1 MSAGKSQ
8 MKAKEATSAPRKLP
22 SQDERPLTGVAAGAR
37 RRVERRLAAAL
48 GLDIVGYSLMI
59 GNDDEGTHHRVGKAL
74 ARVYRQI
81 CRFEGNVVSF
91 SGDGLMAVFASSR
104 AALGCGIG
112 IQRGLRQ
119 GNMKVEPQQRIIFR
133 VGIHAGELVFQ
144 GPRVGGD
151 PLNIAA
157 RLEQIC
163 QPGEVCISAAVL
175 EQVGQMR
182 GISLESIGA
191 QNLKNIRQPVQAYR
205 VTLAQSVQAS
215 ALDTTMIA
223 QSGAKE
229 VWGGQ
234 PSIAVLPLGYVGGG
248 AGDAYFAED
257 IVEGIVASLIDS
269 NELIV
274 VSRSSKVTHAGR
286 PLDMREVGHTLGVRY
301 VLSGSVRRSTT
312 TVRVAAELCDAE
324 DGLTIW
330 ADTTEV
336 LLGERFDWQDRIAQ
350 RIAAGAASHIHDEEI
365 RHALCWRPNK
375 PAADDLT
382 LDAPPRRIDQSRR
395 LDVVDRG
402 FRITP
407 FEASR

>member
-1 MSAGKSQ
+1 
-8 MKAKEATSAPRKLP
+8 MKAKETTNARRKLP
-22 SQDERPLTGVAAGAR
+22 SQDERSLAGAAAGAR
-37 RRVERRLAAAL
+37 GRVERRLAAAL
-48 GLDIVGYSLMI
+48 GLDVVGYSLMI

-91 SGDGLMAVFASSR
+91 SGDGLMAVFPSSR

-112 IQRGLRQ
+112 IQRELRQ
-119 GNMKVEPQQRIIFR
+119 GNIKVEPQQRIIFR

-163 QPGEVCISAAVL
+163 QPGEICISATLL
-175 EQVGQMR
+175 EQAGQMR

-191 QNLKNIRQPVQAYR
+191 PKLKNIRQPVQAYR
-205 VTLAQSVQAS
+205 VTLAQSVQAR
-215 ALDTTMIA
+215 ALDATTIA

-229 VWGGQ
+229 VWTVQ

-257 IVEGIVASLIDS
+257 IGKGIVASLTDL
-269 NELIV
+269 NELAVI
-274 VSRSSKVTHAGR
+274 SRSSKVAYTGR
-286 PLDMREVGHTLGVRY
+286 HLDMREVGHILGVRY

-312 TVRVAAELCDAE
+312 TARVTAELCDAE
-324 DGLTIW
+324 EGLTIW

-350 RIAAGAASHIHDEEI
+350 RIVAGVVSHIRDEEI
-365 RHALCWRPNK
+365 LHALRRRPNE
-375 PAADDLT
+375 PVADDLT
-382 LDAPPRRIDQSRR
+382 LDASPARIERSRR
-395 LDVVDRG
+395 LDVVDRA
-402 FRITP
+402 FSDHT
-407 FEASR
+407 F